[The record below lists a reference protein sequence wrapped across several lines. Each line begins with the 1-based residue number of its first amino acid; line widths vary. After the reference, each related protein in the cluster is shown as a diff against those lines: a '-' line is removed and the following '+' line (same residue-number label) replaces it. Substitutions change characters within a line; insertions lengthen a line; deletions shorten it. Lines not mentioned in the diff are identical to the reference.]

1 MKRDQG
7 RDDDQEKRQ
16 HERTVRS
23 KDMQPAI
30 WKPPIEL
37 SKQEGQ
43 VLGHIRRAKLF
54 VFLRQHRHE
63 LFDDL
68 FQQELAELYR
78 PSERGHPP
86 IPPAQLALATVVQAY
101 TGVSDDEVIEATLM
115 DRRWQ
120 LVLDCLDTDQAPFS
134 KGTFVAFRKRLI
146 DAQMDRRLIE
156 RTIELAGHTQEFGAR
171 ALRAALDS
179 SPLWGAGR
187 VEDTYN
193 LVGHALKKV
202 LRVVADQQER
212 ELIEVAKEAG
222 AELICGSSLK
232 AALDRDWDQQIQKD
246 EALALVLNVLQ
257 AVETWVQT
265 LQQED
270 AQLAQSPLSVAQ
282 QVKVQD
288 VEVNENGKASLIKGV
303 AKDRRISVEDG
314 QMRHGRKSRSVRVDG
329 YKRHVLH
336 DLDTGLIRT
345 VGLTPAN
352 MPEASVTEAISV
364 DLDRQEVSLKEL
376 HIDRAYLSSHLVRE
390 RGDDLEVYCKAWP
403 VRESKRFSKQTF
415 TLDWEQ
421 QIIRCPAEQEM
432 PFVLGG
438 VVHFPKETCAQCPL
452 QTQCTTSSKGRSI
465 SIHPDETLLLELR
478 QRQQTPQGRAKLRE
492 RVAVEHTLA
501 HVGRWQGRRARYRGL
516 RKNLFDLRRCAVVH
530 NLHVLARSQHLLA
543 EFQDA
548 A

>member
-1 MKRDQG
+1 MRPSAW
-7 RDDDQEKRQ
+7 
-16 HERTVRS
+16 H
-23 KDMQPAI
+23 
-30 WKPPIEL
+30 PPVEPSSLEQTIITRI
-37 SKQEGQ
+37 K
-43 VLGHIRRAKLF
+43 RAKLF
-54 VFLRQHRHE
+54 VFLRHHRHE
-63 LFDDL
+63 LFDDA
-68 FQQELAELYR
+68 FQEELATLYA
-78 PSERGHPP
+78 PSLRGQPP
-86 IPPAQLALATVVQAY
+86 IPPAQLALATIVQAY
-101 TGVSDDEVIEATLM
+101 TGASDDEVIEATLM

-120 LVLDCLDTDQAPFS
+120 LVLDCLDTEQAPFS
-134 KGTFVAFRKRLI
+134 KGTLVAFRKRLI
-146 DAQMDRRLIE
+146 EAQMDRRLIE
-156 RTIELAGHTQEFGAR
+156 RTIEIAGQNQGFGPR

-179 SPLWGAGR
+179 SPLWGSGR
-187 VEDTYN
+187 IEDTYN

-212 ELIEVAKEAG
+212 DLVEVAKEAG

-246 EALALVLNVLQ
+246 EALALVLSVLQ
-257 AVETWVQT
+257 AVETWVQA

-270 AQLAQSPLSVAQ
+270 AQLAQSPLSIAQ

-288 VEVNENGKASLIKGV
+288 VEVDENGKASLIKGV

-336 DLDTGLIRT
+336 DLDTGLIRA

-376 HIDRAYLSSHLVRE
+376 HIDRAHLSSHLVRE
-390 RGDDLEVYCKAWP
+390 RSDDLEVYCKAWP

-432 PFVLGG
+432 PFVPGG
-438 VVHFPKETCAQCPL
+438 VVHFPKETCAQCSL
-452 QTQCTTSSKGRSI
+452 QTQCTTSSRGRSI
-465 SIHPDETLLLELR
+465 SIHLDEALLLELR
-478 QRQQTPQGRAKLRE
+478 QRQQNPQGRAKLRE